1 MLITWNSIGNEAL
14 KASLRK
20 ASDKEALSKES
31 PAKIPKAMRRRLTPL
46 GCLVI
51 ETLYG
56 AVDFLETS
64 SLNSEIPWILSSR
77 HGDGDRVGRLLTDIS
92 KKELLSPMDFSQ
104 SVHNAIA
111 GAFSIISQN
120 TEMHTALS
128 AGNTSFE
135 MGLLEAYAL
144 QKKTNGYVGY
154 AYYTAPMP
162 PPYDDLIQENKGTD
176 PFCLA
181 MILGPKN
188 NRLSQASETVS
199 LTHFSDI
206 SDTVEKSDKL
216 LPLEAITLF
225 FSNNKPRLLFSLA
238 GGYFEIK
245 RKTS

>member
-20 ASDKEALSKES
+20 TSDKGALSKES
-31 PAKIPKAMRRRLTPL
+31 PEKIPKAMRRRLTPL

-51 ETLYG
+51 EKLYD

-64 SLNSEIPWILSSR
+64 SLDSKIPWILSSR
-77 HGDGDRVGRLLTDIS
+77 HGDGDRVGRLLTDSS
-92 KKELLSPMDFSQ
+92 KSELLSPMDFSQ

-128 AGNTSFE
+128 AGKASFE

-162 PPYDDLIQENKGTD
+162 PPYDDLIQGNKGTA

-188 NRLSQASETVS
+188 DRLRQVSETIS

-216 LPLEAITLF
+216 PPLQAIILF
-225 FSNNKPRLLFSLA
+225 FSNNNPQLLFSLA
-238 GGYFEIK
+238 GGYFDIK
-245 RKTS
+245 RKPS